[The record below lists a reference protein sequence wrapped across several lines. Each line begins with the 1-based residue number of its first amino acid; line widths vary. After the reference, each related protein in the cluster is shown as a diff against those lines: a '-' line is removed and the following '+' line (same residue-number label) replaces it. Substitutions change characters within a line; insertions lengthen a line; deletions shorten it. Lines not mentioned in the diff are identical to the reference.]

1 MCSEFKEFLKG
12 HEERMCRAT
21 EVGVAIKAKH
31 DKKRRRLLGELNDTV
46 CPCVIFPYVLILKS
60 FSSFVK

>member
-21 EVGVAIKAKH
+21 QVGVAIKAKH
-31 DKKRRRLLGELNDTV
+31 DKKRRRFLGELNNTV
-46 CPCVIFPYVLILKS
+46 CPCVIFS
-60 FSSFVK
+60 